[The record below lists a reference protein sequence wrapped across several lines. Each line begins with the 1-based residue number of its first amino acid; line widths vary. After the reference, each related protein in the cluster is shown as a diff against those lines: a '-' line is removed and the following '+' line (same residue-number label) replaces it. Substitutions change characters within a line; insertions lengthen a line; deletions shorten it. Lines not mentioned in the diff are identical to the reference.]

1 MAQSSSLPID
11 NSTRRY
17 ASAAT
22 GAAASLAT
30 SYSAQAAQAAGALMM
45 KPVNDLAWSNRVG
58 EEYSHIFQSAVQSH
72 LRHARSREARS
83 RSQRLGLVDPSHLAE
98 KALQL
103 WGSGGDERLEALARQ
118 ALYRLTTGGSTSLNA
133 SLQPRDPL
141 EQHLLLSKMAEH
153 LGHDEDSPA
162 QRELRLSLQQL
173 QEHHGDE
180 LAALERGAPAF
191 AKLHEA
197 AAPGSAQAT
206 NDPAA
211 NPAAALRRIYL
222 DAGRTEGDAVVSP
235 NKLALGLLARFDA
248 DRFEHAL
255 RQLGEGVLA
264 DLRSPLPSRHA
275 SRVAVAL
282 SNAGAFMNVRRALGI
297 SRELRLR
304 LNAHSQDI
312 EDSEGRL
319 ASKLL
324 EVSEQGCASATGFAD
339 GLLGEPRGGQCLS
352 RQGSLSCLRHAV
364 GCMPAAWW
372 PDSCGPAR
380 LQLLEDLDMRLRRL
394 RDSGATPASG
404 AESRLRADAV
414 AVAASCR
421 PPVSSPQGA

>member
-11 NSTRRY
+11 TSTRRY
-17 ASAAT
+17 ACAAI

-30 SYSAQAAQAAGALMM
+30 AYSAQAAQAAGALMM
-45 KPVNDLAWSNRVG
+45 KPVNDLAWSSRVG
-58 EEYSHIFQSAVQSH
+58 EEFSHIFQSAVQSH

-103 WGSGGDERLEALARQ
+103 WGSGGEERLEALARQ

-162 QRELRLSLQQL
+162 HRELQLSLQQL

-197 AAPGSAQAT
+197 TAAPGLAQAAA

-248 DRFEHAL
+248 DRFELAL
-255 RQLGEGVLA
+255 HQLGEGVLA

-312 EDSEGRL
+312 EDSEGQL

-339 GLLGEPRGGQCLS
+339 GVLGERRGGQCLS
-352 RQGSLSCLRHAV
+352 RPGSLSCLRHAV
-364 GCMPAAWW
+364 SCMPPAWW
-372 PDSCGPAR
+372 PESGHPAR
-380 LQLLEDLDMRLRRL
+380 LQLLEDLDMRLHRL
-394 RDSGATPASG
+394 SDSGATPASG
-404 AESRLRADAV
+404 AESRLRAG
-414 AVAASCR
+414 AVAASGR
-421 PPVSSPQGA
+421 APVSSPQGA

>member
-11 NSTRRY
+11 TSTRRY
-17 ASAAT
+17 ASAAI

-30 SYSAQAAQAAGALMM
+30 AYSAQAAQAAGALLM

-58 EEYSHIFQSAVQSH
+58 EEFSHIFQSAVQSH

-103 WGSGGDERLEALARQ
+103 WGSGGEERLEALARQ

-162 QRELRLSLQQL
+162 HRELQLSLQQL

-197 AAPGSAQAT
+197 AAVPGSPRAA

-211 NPAAALRRIYL
+211 SPAAALRRIYL

-248 DRFEHAL
+248 DRFELAL

-312 EDSEGRL
+312 EDSEGQL

-339 GLLGEPRGGQCLS
+339 GVLGEPRGGQCLS
-352 RQGSLSCLRHAV
+352 RHGSLSCLRHAV

-372 PDSCGPAR
+372 PESGGPAR

-394 RDSGATPASG
+394 SDSGATPASG
-404 AESRLRADAV
+404 VESRLRAA
-414 AVAASCR
+414 AASGR
-421 PPVSSPQGA
+421 PPVPSTQGA